1 MAVLRRQYDTVQ
13 ALIEYEFP
21 LVCKNA
27 RRWLPIDEA
36 VALRDRRMVRV
47 LHAAE
52 VQTIKALHKAKRGAL
67 LQTMAKMANFT
78 FKVGCPSVHALY
90 SCESVHAL
98 CDSGAM
104 QLFVIPLRCFLHS
117 FAFKDIHTRHNC
129 FQGKP

>member
-1 MAVLRRQYDTVQ
+1 MAVLRRQYDSVQ

-36 VALRDRRMVRV
+36 VALRDRRMVKV

-67 LQTMAKMANFT
+67 LQTMAKMDDFT
-78 FKVGCPSVHALY
+78 FKVGCPDDAIDMYGGDSNIVWVRSHTGLCHIAMMSSHTIALQG
-90 SCESVHAL
+90 
-98 CDSGAM
+98 D
-104 QLFVIPLRCFLHS
+104 
-117 FAFKDIHTRHNC
+117 HTRHKC
-129 FQGKP
+129 FL